1 MDNKNFEWTI
11 NNRCFSSHSPAIMG
25 IINATPDSF
34 HTASRW
40 HYLTEEKIEEWVA
53 NGVDILDV
61 GGQSTRPGSER
72 IHADEEWTRIEPLI
86 KSILHKFPHVL
97 LSIDTYHQSVAEK
110 AMMLGA
116 HLINDV
122 SAGSIDE
129 QLLPWILKNK
139 IPYVLMHMQGTL
151 ANMQVNPQYSDV
163 TQEILQFFS
172 QKLVVFEN
180 NHFVAI
186 DPGFGFGKTLNH
198 NFEILQNLS
207 SLQSLGRPIL
217 AGASRKKMIQQAT
230 ETNADQCGPGSLV
243 AHTIACMHGASI
255 IRTHDVL
262 ESMQMKKIMTHTF
275 QEF

>member
-11 NNRCFSSHSPAIMG
+11 NNRSFSNHAPAIMG

-40 HYLTEEKIEEWVA
+40 NYLTEEKIEDWVA
-53 NGVDILDV
+53 QGVDILDV

-72 IHADEEWTRIEPLI
+72 INADEEWTRIEPLI
-86 KSILHKFPHVL
+86 KSILRKFPNVL

-129 QLLPWILKNK
+129 QLLPWIMKNK
-139 IPYVLMHMQGTL
+139 IPYVLMHMKGTL
-151 ANMQVNPQYSDV
+151 ANMQVNPQYEDV
-163 TQEILQFFS
+163 TQEILQFFTE
-172 QKLVVFEN
+172 KLKAFGNE
-180 NHFVAI
+180 HFVAI
-186 DPGFGFGKTLNH
+186 DPGFGFGKNLNH
-198 NFEILQNLS
+198 NFEILQKLS

-217 AGASRKKMIQQAT
+217 TGASRKKMIQQAT
-230 ETNADQCGPGSLV
+230 GMDAENSGPGSLV
-243 AHTIACMHGASI
+243 AHTIACMQGASI
-255 IRTHDVL
+255 IRTHDIP
-262 ESMQMKKIMTHTF
+262 ESIQMKKIITHTF
-275 QEF
+275 QKF